1 MTSLALQGTRGRYL
15 MKNDQTVC
23 RFKYYLGNNSDTT
36 NIKNEI
42 ILKIK

>member
-15 MKNDQTVC
+15 VKTDRTAHC
-23 RFKYYLGNNSDTT
+23 FKYYLGMNSDTT